1 MAENAE
7 DDQVKSAALG
17 VLESAWR
24 NDRGYCLPNADVYP
38 HMWLWDSCFHSIA
51 WASLHDDRGVVELG
65 HALQMQFANG
75 FLPHMVYAGPNT
87 VYRGPRSDVSCLPS
101 HPYTPSR

>member
-1 MAENAE
+1 MAGNAE

-24 NDRGYCLPNADVYP
+24 DDRGYCLPNADVYP

-51 WASLHDDRGVVELG
+51 WASLHDERSVVELG
-65 HALQMQFANG
+65 HALRMQFCQRIPPAYG
-75 FLPHMVYAGPNT
+75 V
-87 VYRGPRSDVSCLPS
+87 RGPEYRL
-101 HPYTPSR
+101 SRPPI